1 MSCTLY
7 CQGFPGGL
15 HRSCSQFALALKFL
29 VFPVSHLYSP
39 ICVSWIT
46 SKINYFPS
54 NAYFRFESG
63 RIQLRVSG
71 KEITKGIVDKDKSFY
86 KSPELEK
93 GLTYLE
99 NNEIL
104 IVG

>member
-1 MSCTLY
+1 MLIS
-7 CQGFPGGL
+7 G
-15 HRSCSQFALALKFL
+15 S
-29 VFPVSHLYSP
+29 
-39 ICVSWIT
+39 
-46 SKINYFPS
+46 
-54 NAYFRFESG
+54 ESG